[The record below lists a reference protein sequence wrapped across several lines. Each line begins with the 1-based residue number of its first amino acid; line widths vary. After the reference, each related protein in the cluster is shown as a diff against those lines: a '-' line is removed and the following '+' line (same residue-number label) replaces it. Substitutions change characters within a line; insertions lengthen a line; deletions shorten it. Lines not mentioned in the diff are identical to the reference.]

1 MADITAKM
9 KLTLSDG
16 RIIESN
22 NFTIPQGPAGPAGAD
37 GANGKD
43 GQQGPAGPLPNY
55 VSFEKP
61 TSTEVSL
68 DGTEVTYTGVAE
80 FEAESEM
87 ESGEYHQVL
96 PSELIF
102 TNLGTIFNVV
112 VGNRVVVTNT
122 SLNRTPIL
130 REKCFFITQSP
141 TGEKEAWVGM
151 AMEVLG
157 QATSFQ
163 VLTKVVIDSVKKYV
177 HSIRINGKDSMD
189 NRYRIMFNLI
199 CENSSIFS
207 TVADLKSYLQ
217 THFSD
222 IMFPCTGFLKYGS
235 SNDRMGF
242 LEGIGYRTS
251 VYNAVIAEGYLC
263 ALSLSGNEFSEISA
277 SGIPESL
284 PIVDSIYKL

>member
-1 MADITAKM
+1 MADVTAKL

-37 GANGKD
+37 GKD

-61 TSTEVSL
+61 TSTDISM

-80 FEAESEM
+80 FEAEGEM

-151 AMEVLG
+151 AMEVLSA
-157 QATSFQ
+157 ATSFQ
-163 VLTKVVIDSVKKYV
+163 VLTKTVIYKVDKKYW
-177 HSIRINGKDSMD
+177 HKIRIYGQDLTNNSYK
-189 NRYRIMFNLI
+189 IMFNLI
-199 CENSSIFS
+199 CENASIFS
-207 TVADLKSYLQ
+207 TTADLKSYLQ
-217 THFSD
+217 AYYSD
-222 IMFPCTGFLKYGS
+222 VMFPCTGFLKYGS

-251 VYNAVIAEGYLC
+251 VYNSLIAEGYLC
-263 ALSLSGNEFSEISA
+263 ALSLTGNEFSEISA
-277 SGIPESL
+277 SGIPDSL
-284 PIVDSIYKL
+284 AIVDSISEV